1 MRHVPIV
8 ILSVIMAVVALTA
21 SGCSNHDPSRSI
33 SESVLPPP
41 TTTAGPA
48 DSGPLPA
55 PGALKDVMYR
65 LADSGITGADK
76 LSLVQNAAPSE
87 AATLDKFATA
97 LRDGGFA
104 PVTFEATDI
113 RWSDTQ
119 SGDVLATITVT
130 TTNPANPGE
139 FAFPME
145 FRPAD
150 SGWQLSR
157 ETADTL
163 LAFDSAHA
171 VSAPPR

>member
-8 ILSVIMAVVALTA
+8 ILSIVMAVAALTA

-33 SESVLPPP
+33 STSMMPPP
-41 TTTAGPA
+41 TVTAAPA
-48 DSGPLPA
+48 DSGPLPT
-55 PGALKDVMYR
+55 PGALTDVMYR
-65 LADSGITGADK
+65 LADSGIPGADK
-76 LSLVQNAAPSE
+76 LSLVQNVAPSE
-87 AATLDKFATA
+87 AATLDKFASA

-104 PVTFEATDI
+104 PVMFEATDI

-130 TTNPANPGE
+130 TTNPGNRAE
-139 FAFPME
+139 FTFPME
-145 FRPAD
+145 YLPAG

-157 ETADTL
+157 ETAETL

-171 VSAPPR
+171 VGAPPR